1 MKAAAFATLAVLMLL
16 MVLPA
21 SALAGWHL
29 MAPSCA
35 PTHTVTLNDG
45 SKTLEPV
52 GCDPADTG
60 VGIRRLASL
69 SKWKSLGTL
78 ESVEACDNLMTA
90 LIKQTNEA
98 YLEALQRDGTDSVA
112 SRRGREMTEE
122 WTRIAQ

>member
-1 MKAAAFATLAVLMLL
+1 MHDDRRRLRPQVYRADRVARRRSTMKAVVFATLAVLMLSL
-16 MVLPA
+16 VLPA

-52 GCDPADTG
+52 LCEPVDTG

-69 SKWKSLGTL
+69 SKWKSFGSLD
-78 ESVEACDNLMTA
+78 SVEACDNL
-90 LIKQTNEA
+90 
-98 YLEALQRDGTDSVA
+98 
-112 SRRGREMTEE
+112 
-122 WTRIAQ
+122 